1 MSIKLEKH
9 AILRGEHLPNLLE
22 YLNGTRLKW
31 NESKG
36 YSSAFAEKHDEIL
49 KSIIESPKKK
59 VKIVTGLDDVCNC
72 GVCPNKGEDC
82 QSIKIRE
89 KCKSLADRYGIV
101 IDREY
106 SSEELIEL
114 LRRAQEREEK

>member
-31 NESKG
+31 DKSRG

-49 KSIIESPKKK
+49 KGIIENPKKK

-82 QSIKIRE
+82 QSVKIRE
-89 KCKSLADRYGIV
+89 KCKSVASRYGIM
-101 IDREY
+101 IDGEY
-106 SSEELIEL
+106 YSEELIKL
-114 LRRAQEREEK
+114 LRKTEAKKE